1 MKRKLREQKSLHE
14 LGRNER
20 KRIKKKRK
28 KMKKENKRREKR
40 RELEQYGLVDFV

>member
-20 KRIKKKRK
+20 KRIKKKEKEDEERKQKKRK
-28 KMKKENKRREKR
+28 KKRTGTIW
-40 RELEQYGLVDFV
+40 LS